1 MEQYLEIAADKKRG
15 PEWLCVNMV
24 ERPGCIVGDLTN
36 LPMPGINDNS
46 FQGIYSQHF
55 IEHLY
60 KYQGINF
67 FKEAMRILKPGGT
80 IRTCWPPHEL
90 IEKLVG
96 EEDLSN
102 DPFVQHYY
110 RVYIL
115 RHKFSPPENT
125 NKRIQEQVALGLL
138 HQKGEHLYLWGIEEM
153 KNTLRELGF
162 KDVKECDYG
171 VSSVPAFN
179 GIELPDQIRK
189 LHSAQIEATKP

>member
-1 MEQYLEIAADKKRG
+1 MEQYLEIAADRKRG
-15 PEWLCVNMV
+15 PEWLCVNMT
-24 ERPGCIVGDLTN
+24 ERPGCIVRDLTD
-36 LPMPGINDNS
+36 LPIPEIEDNS
-46 FQGIYSQHF
+46 FYGVYSQHF

-60 KYQGINF
+60 KYQGVNF

-80 IRTCWPPHEL
+80 IRTCWPPHEF

-96 EEDLSN
+96 DEDLSN
-102 DPFVQHYY
+102 DQFVKFYY
-110 RVYIL
+110 KRFVVG
-115 RHKFSPPENT
+115 HNFSPPGNT

-138 HQKGEHLYLWGIEEM
+138 HQNGEHLYIWGIEEM
-153 KNTLRELGF
+153 MNTLKDLGF

-171 VSSVPAFN
+171 VSSIPAFN